1 MPDELQTKI
10 EERAKEGVRS
20 ASVDGQTVTLDS
32 VTETIEANREIRRA
46 SVSSNPLSA
55 IGFVKIVPQ
64 PPGT

>member
-1 MPDELQTKI
+1 MADELQQKI

-20 ASVDGQTVTLDS
+20 TSVDGQSVTLDS
-32 VTETIEANREIRRA
+32 VTDLIEGRREIQRA
-46 SVSSNPLSA
+46 SVSTNPLSA

>member
-1 MPDELQTKI
+1 MADELKTKI

-20 ASVDGQTVTLDS
+20 TTSDGQSVTLDS
-32 VTETIEANREIRRA
+32 VTETIEARREIQRA

-55 IGFVKIVPQ
+55 IGFVKIIPQ